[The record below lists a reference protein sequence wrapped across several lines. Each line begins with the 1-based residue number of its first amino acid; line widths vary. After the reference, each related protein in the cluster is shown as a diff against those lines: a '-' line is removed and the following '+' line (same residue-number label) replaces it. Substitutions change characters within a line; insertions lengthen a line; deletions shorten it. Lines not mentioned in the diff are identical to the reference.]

1 MFSSNFEGKNFSI
14 SPWFWPRLHRGCRIN
29 WRHLQKMSFS
39 RIWMV
44 FGSFPVCIRRV
55 RSTKIAQ
62 NVCFWG
68 FPYIYSQPRRFFGGV
83 GPLHTMGFE
92 NPRRN
97 RIREGR
103 FGKVSISLD
112 RVQVF
117 RAKKIFERTRK
128 KSKNQFFRMFSNFS
142 RHGSSWIDTPT
153 CKTCKMPPDVRFLMT
168 CRHRHVRNFQK
179 SYKIMKIN
187 IFWRCLQFGL
197 QLGRG
202 SGATWGCRTPW
213 WRGTN
218 APTPIQID

>member
-29 WRHLQKMSFS
+29 WRHLQKMYFS

-44 FGSFPVCIRRV
+44 FGSFPVCIRRA

-68 FPYIYSQPRRFFGGV
+68 FPYIYSQPRRYFGGV

-117 RAKKIFERTRK
+117 RAKNFSKGHEKIK
-128 KSKNQFFRMFSNFS
+128 KSVFSNVFELFAPRLLLN
-142 RHGSSWIDTPT
+142 RH
-153 CKTCKMPPDVRFLMT
+153 
-168 CRHRHVRNFQK
+168 
-179 SYKIMKIN
+179 
-187 IFWRCLQFGL
+187 
-197 QLGRG
+197 
-202 SGATWGCRTPW
+202 
-213 WRGTN
+213 TN
-218 APTPIQID
+218 V